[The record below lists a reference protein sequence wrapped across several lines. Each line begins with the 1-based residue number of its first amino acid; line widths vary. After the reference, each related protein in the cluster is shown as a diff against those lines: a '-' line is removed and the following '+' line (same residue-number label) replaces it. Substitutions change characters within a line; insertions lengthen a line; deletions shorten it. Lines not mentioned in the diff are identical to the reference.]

1 MSQNPVAIVPLLK
14 TFLAINVA
22 HPPNIK
28 RNSRVDATKTF
39 LICERHCFKKNA
51 FNVGK

>member
-1 MSQNPVAIVPLLK
+1 MSQNPVAIVSLLK

-22 HPPNIK
+22 HSPNIK
-28 RNSRVDATKTF
+28 RKSRVDATKAF

-51 FNVGK
+51 FSVGK